1 MSTNDLA
8 DTSYL
13 AGIGESFQTTAST
26 GPLVLAIGV
35 CVLAGLVSFAS
46 PCVVPLVPGY
56 LSYLAGVVGADE
68 PAVTA
73 SEATKT
79 KVRASSRLRVAGA
92 AGLFVLG
99 FTIVFVLATAT
110 VFGAISVL

>member
-56 LSYLAGVVGADE
+56 LSYLAGVVGAARVCFQARLARE
-68 PAVTA
+68 IVP
-73 SEATKT
+73 EK
-79 KVRASSRLRVAGA
+79 SSAKIKPSAPTNPR
-92 AGLFVLG
+92 
-99 FTIVFVLATAT
+99 
-110 VFGAISVL
+110 

>member
-56 LSYLAGVVGADE
+56 LSSLAGVVGADE
-68 PAVTA
+68 AVA
-73 SEATKT
+73 ADFSEVVVPSLGGEVRVLTLPYVTPKPDPKT
-79 KVRASSRLRVAGA
+79 THCSCN
-92 AGLFVLG
+92 
-99 FTIVFVLATAT
+99 
-110 VFGAISVL
+110 